1 LSDETPPPFLDV
13 LHRDERFMV
22 VHKPGGMLVHR
33 GWGRAPVVLVDL
45 VRQHTGQSV
54 VHPVHRLDRGTSG
67 AVLFALDPEM
77 ARTLAELFDE
87 RLVRKRYLALVRGGA
102 PPEGTAPRGVIDH
115 PLRQHKDAEPV
126 PSTTE
131 YRWLASRERIQPRAL
146 SLVAAWPRSGRL
158 HQIRRHLQHL
168 NHPVINDS
176 NYGDTKINR
185 RVRAIYPLK
194 RLGLHAWSIRFPHP
208 ETGAEVHVHAPVPED
223 MAQTYAE
230 MGFDR
235 SVWVAQQE
243 PK

>member
-1 LSDETPPPFLDV
+1 MPDDAPEPTLDV
-13 LHRDERFMV
+13 LHRDERFLV

-45 VRQHTGQSV
+45 VRRYAGQEV

-77 ARTLAELFDE
+77 ARTLAELFDRRE
-87 RLVRKRYLALVRGGA
+87 IRKRYLALVRGGVPGEEIPA
-102 PPEGTAPRGVIDH
+102 SGVIDH
-115 PLRQHKDAEPV
+115 PLRPRKGAEPIPAV
-126 PSTTE
+126 TE

-168 NHPVINDS
+168 NHPVINDA

-194 RLGLHAWSIRFPHP
+194 RLGLHAWSVRFPHP
-208 ETGAEVHVHAPVPED
+208 ETGAEVHVHAPVPDD
-223 MAQTYAE
+223 MARTFTE
-230 MGFDR
+230 MGFER